1 MSYSNVSNGRVCPA
15 CGEGQL
21 EAVESTQ
28 QVEHAGIEG
37 VVPLHYAVCGVCGSE
52 VAEAPEARAN
62 KRAMT
67 AFRKRAEGLLTG
79 AEMREARRAMGLT
92 QAQAAEL
99 FGGGKVGFSRYEN
112 DDIAQSEAMDS
123 LVRLCLEEPENL
135 IRLAALKEVRLG
147 GVPPQRRPVD
157 EFAYDRISAIK
168 RTLEHQIR
176 PERVTEG
183 EADGMVSRHPKVVD
197 MQRWRKVVA

>member
-1 MSYSNVSNGRVCPA
+1 MSHSNASERPCPA
-15 CGEGQL
+15 CGEGRL

-28 QVEHAGIEG
+28 QVEHAGIQG
-37 VVPLHYAVCGVCGSE
+37 VIPLHYAVCDMCGSE

-79 AEMREARRAMGLT
+79 AEMREARCTLGLT

-112 DDIAQSEAMDS
+112 DEVSQSEAMDN
-123 LVRLCLEEPENL
+123 LVRICLARPEIL
-135 IRLAALKEVRLG
+135 PLLAGLKAGKTHPEAAQHPGKDGLAS
-147 GVPPQRRPVD
+147 
-157 EFAYDRISAIK
+157 ERISAIK
-168 RTLEHQIR
+168 RTLESQIASGR
-176 PERVTEG
+176 MGSRSFPEGVE
-183 EADGMVSRHPKVVD
+183 RHATVVD
-197 MQRWRKVVA
+197 IQRWMKDVA

>member
-1 MSYSNVSNGRVCPA
+1 MSQSNANERRVCPA
-15 CGEGQL
+15 CGEGRL
-21 EAVESTQ
+21 EPVEGSQ
-28 QVEHAGIEG
+28 RVEHAGVHG
-37 VVPLHYAVCGVCGSE
+37 TLPLHYAVCSVCGSE
-52 VAEAPEARAN
+52 IAREAEARAN
-62 KRAMT
+62 KRAMI

-79 AEMREARRAMGLT
+79 AEMRQARRAMGLT

-123 LVRLCLEEPENL
+123 LVRICLEQPENL

-147 GVPPQRRPVD
+147 AVLPQRRPVD

-176 PERVTEG
+176 PERVTG
-183 EADGMVSRHPKVVD
+183 GPVSPHPKVVD
-197 MQRWRKVVA
+197 IQRWRKAVA